1 MAVRKE
7 RKEVIDIEKL
17 ETKHGEESVEIFKQE
32 KGNTKERQSRKNL
45 KKSQCRL
52 THKSVIPSNTSPGTE
67 SQYSTPHLSSGLR
80 HATNIAT

>member
-45 KKSQCRL
+45 
-52 THKSVIPSNTSPGTE
+52 
-67 SQYSTPHLSSGLR
+67 
-80 HATNIAT
+80 

>member
-17 ETKHGEESVEIFKQE
+17 ETKLGEESVEIFKQE

-45 KKSQCRL
+45 
-52 THKSVIPSNTSPGTE
+52 
-67 SQYSTPHLSSGLR
+67 
-80 HATNIAT
+80 